1 MFWYARRDQISWL
14 AALAALVVLLSPLLK
29 YRPALK
35 SQAAEAAVTVQL
47 LEYAEPVEAPRPQPA
62 AVLPRPLPH
71 VEQRPTPSPSPS
83 EQMPLTGPPSPVVVA
98 APPPVAPAAA
108 AVAAPPPVQQRASV
122 EDGYVA
128 GIRAYLNSIKR
139 YPSGR
144 EASIQRPRG
153 KARVWFV
160 LARDGSLLESGID
173 ESSDSLLLDRTA
185 LQTVQRGGFPSFP
198 DSAWNGQG
206 SHRFTVELEFI
217 PVG

>member
-14 AALAALVVLLSPLLK
+14 AALAALLVLLSPVLN
-29 YRPALK
+29 YRPSLK
-35 SQAAEAAVTVQL
+35 VKPAEAAVAVRL
-47 LEYAEPVEAPRPQPA
+47 LEYSEPIEAPMPQPA
-62 AVLPRPLPH
+62 VVPPKPAPL
-71 VEQRPTPSPSPS
+71 VEHRSAPSSAPS
-83 EQMPLTGPPSPVVVA
+83 EQMPLTSQPSPVVVA
-98 APPPVAPAAA
+98 APPHVAPAAE

-122 EDGYVA
+122 EDGYIA

-160 LARDGSLLESGID
+160 LARDGRLLESGID

-185 LQTVQRGGFPSFP
+185 LQTLQRGGFPSFP